1 MKCDELQYERL
12 GDANKTYPASTLVIR
27 KQFVD
32 AAIEELKDI
41 AENACLECD
50 DNQTAIDE
58 LEDENRKLKRALW
71 MARAEKAHVT
81 TLYWNVYCYQNNC
94 LYFRDFMPENCNPFR
109 SLPKKTAM
117 EWSDLWESIEKKGMT
132 AIFRI
137 MEVAGVDHWNK
148 LKGSP
153 VRAILKDQRIYAIAH
168 FLEDKVMDY
177 RLAPFQEKTS
187 L

>member
-1 MKCDELQYERL
+1 M
-12 GDANKTYPASTLVIR
+12 NP
-27 KQFVD
+27 
-32 AAIEELKDI
+32 IEAYIKKGYKVMNALI
-41 AENACLECD
+41 ENADITTEEYPTVNIQLKLPCGGVIFGGYSFAKIVNGDFKLEG
-50 DNQTAIDE
+50 
-58 LEDENRKLKRALW
+58 
-71 MARAEKAHVT
+71 
-81 TLYWNVYCYQNNC
+81 
-94 LYFRDFMPENCNPFR
+94 
-109 SLPKKTAM
+109 
-117 EWSDLWESIEKKGMT
+117 WEKGMT

-153 VRAILKDQRIYAIAH
+153 VRAILKDDRIYAIAH

>member
-1 MKCDELQYERL
+1 MRNQIDKYIKNGYEVMNAL
-12 GDANKTYPASTLVIR
+12 I
-27 KQFVD
+27 
-32 AAIEELKDI
+32 
-41 AENACLECD
+41 ENADITTEEYPTVNIQL
-50 DNQTAIDE
+50 
-58 LEDENRKLKRALW
+58 KLPCGGVIFGGYAFAKR
-71 MARAEKAHVT
+71 VDG
-81 TLYWNVYCYQNNC
+81 
-94 LYFRDFMPENCNPFR
+94 DFK
-109 SLPKKTAM
+109 L
-117 EWSDLWESIEKKGMT
+117 DGWEKGMT

-177 RLAPFQEKTS
+177 RLPPFQEKAC

>member
-1 MKCDELQYERL
+1 MRNQIDKYIQNGYEVMNAL
-12 GDANKTYPASTLVIR
+12 I
-27 KQFVD
+27 
-32 AAIEELKDI
+32 
-41 AENACLECD
+41 ENADITTEEYPTVNIQL
-50 DNQTAIDE
+50 
-58 LEDENRKLKRALW
+58 KLPCGGVVFGGYSF
-71 MARAEKAHVT
+71 AHVAKG
-81 TLYWNVYCYQNNC
+81 
-94 LYFRDFMPENCNPFR
+94 DFKLEG
-109 SLPKKTAM
+109 
-117 EWSDLWESIEKKGMT
+117 WEKGMT

-153 VRAILKDQRIYAIAH
+153 IRAILKDRIIYAIAH

>member
-1 MKCDELQYERL
+1 
-12 GDANKTYPASTLVIR
+12 
-27 KQFVD
+27 
-32 AAIEELKDI
+32 
-41 AENACLECD
+41 
-50 DNQTAIDE
+50 
-58 LEDENRKLKRALW
+58 
-71 MARAEKAHVT
+71 
-81 TLYWNVYCYQNNC
+81 
-94 LYFRDFMPENCNPFR
+94 
-109 SLPKKTAM
+109 
-117 EWSDLWESIEKKGMT
+117 MT

-137 MEVAGVDHWNK
+137 MEVAGVNHWNK

>member
-1 MKCDELQYERL
+1 MYIQNGYEIMNAL
-12 GDANKTYPASTLVIR
+12 I
-27 KQFVD
+27 
-32 AAIEELKDI
+32 
-41 AENACLECD
+41 ENADITTEEYPTVNIQMKLPCGGVIFGGYAFAKRVVGD
-50 DNQTAIDE
+50 FE
-58 LEDENRKLKRALW
+58 LDG
-71 MARAEKAHVT
+71 
-81 TLYWNVYCYQNNC
+81 
-94 LYFRDFMPENCNPFR
+94 
-109 SLPKKTAM
+109 
-117 EWSDLWESIEKKGMT
+117 WEKGMT

-153 VRAILKDQRIYAIAH
+153 VRAILKDGRIYAIAH